1 MRSSL
6 GNGRK
11 KLNKK
16 LAHREVVFDFP
27 KKKKSKSPSSRSS
40 SLGRV
45 LILSSRPN
53 SRDSHDESVKKI
65 TPASTTSFY
74 EVPKSRLEKQYELNL
89 SKFLPTRPDEE
100 FQPLELSPRPEEIE
114 NLVEAERDEKIL
126 RQEVET
132 EKEPLLEE
140 ELEESVPEMT
150 EELLAQL
157 CMDTPKNSAFQ
168 ISLYVQAS
176 DFFIKKAH
184 LSVLDTNDVQGTK
197 LYYSYVHTA
206 LRLLV
211 MVIKKFA
218 TKLSLELELVVCYS
232 IAKILY
238 METSNLE
245 LADTYINRAMALANR
260 NHLTKIA
267 VACELLYC
275 LILESSNPNLVEL
288 YLLGKCASYGQKN
301 MRSIADLF
309 KLLRATHMVVS
320 MPSVG
325 QSLLQELTVSKDT
338 DLTIRKISELY
349 LADLH
354 LYRGH
359 PQMSLQILDQLD
371 LGESSIA
378 NPFLAMYHLVQFGA
392 LIQCHEREKANEY
405 MLLITKF
412 IATQRTDSWHGWKED
427 GLVELNLT
435 HLTQAS
441 AGDLSIPFALHSL
454 NLDEFVIMFYFLS
467 GLHFMST
474 RSTYRKASK
483 VFTSCLEIILLQ
495 LAELTQAI
503 QGTRHFSVSLLTGK
517 IVRLNYVRYCVFF
530 YQTWLLFM
538 DKNEFAGM
546 NFIQQFVNNFDEEK
560 FTREELIY
568 YKLVIPKYL
577 LLAAI
582 YFQSQGDVT
591 ASKYYYMRV
600 RDLSSGRSQT
610 LSQRASFLQRRL
622 GIGCE
627 TIVAA
632 NENSELYMLAT
643 LHLVQ
648 VTEYEMKLLSVS
660 EHPKAKQRLS
670 VSRTLLSDLYS
681 DLSLV
686 CDRILPDSV
695 GSTGSNYLFELS
707 YKVQSCIYKTKGFS
721 TNDIDATFV
730 RDIEQLTEKSPKG
743 DYITMLATHVLRC
756 LSLNLQLKNEY
767 LAKLKLIHDS
777 DDNSRLLKVLLL
789 TEQLTKISQAE
800 KPEQFSLLQT
810 QLMLLQEKVNSKI
823 ETAKLS
829 ILDTNNA

>member
-74 EVPKSRLEKQYELNL
+74 EAPKSRLEKQYELNL

-100 FQPLELSPRPEEIE
+100 FQPLELSPRPEETE
-114 NLVEAERDEKIL
+114 KAVEAEKDEQPPKE
-126 RQEVET
+126 EVET
-132 EKEPLLEE
+132 EKEPILA
-140 ELEESVPEMT
+140 EESEDVVPEMT
-150 EELLAQL
+150 EELLGQL
-157 CMDTPKNSAFQ
+157 CMDTPENSAFQ
-168 ISLYVQAS
+168 ISVYVQAS
-176 DFFIKKAH
+176 GFFIKKAH

-211 MVIKKFA
+211 MVVKKFA
-218 TKLSLELELVVCYS
+218 TKLSLELELVICYN

-245 LADTYINRAMALANR
+245 LADTYINRAMSLANR
-260 NHLTKIA
+260 NHLTKTA

-275 LILESSNPNLVEL
+275 QILESSNPNLVEL
-288 YLLGKCASYGQKN
+288 YLLGKCASYEQKEL
-301 MRSIADLF
+301 RSIADLF

-320 MPSVG
+320 LPSVG

-338 DLTIRKISELY
+338 DVTIRKISELY

-359 PQMSLQILDQLD
+359 PQMSLQILGQLD
-371 LGESSIA
+371 IGESSIP
-378 NPFLAMYHLVQFGA
+378 NPFLAMYHLVQFCA

-412 IATQRTDSWHGWKED
+412 IATQRADSWRGWKED
-427 GLVELNLT
+427 GLVEL
-435 HLTQAS
+435 HLKQADS
-441 AGDLSIPFALHSL
+441 GDLSIPFALHSL

-483 VFTSCLEIILLQ
+483 VFTSCLDIILLQ
-495 LAELTQAI
+495 LAELTQAR
-503 QGTRHFSVSLLTGK
+503 QGTRQFSVSLLTGK

-546 NFIQQFVNNFDEEK
+546 KSIQQFVNNFDEEN
-560 FTREELIY
+560 FTREELLY
-568 YKLVIPKYL
+568 YKLVIPRYL
-577 LLAAI
+577 LLSAV
-582 YFQSQGDVT
+582 YFQSQGDLA
-591 ASKYYYMRV
+591 ASKFYYMRV
-600 RDLSSGRSQT
+600 RDLSSGKCQKPSEK
-610 LSQRASFLQRRL
+610 ASFLQRRL

-627 TIVAA
+627 AIVAA
-632 NENSELYMLAT
+632 NENSEFYMLAT

-660 EHPKAKQRLS
+660 EDSEAKQKLS
-670 VSRTLLSDLYS
+670 ASRSLLSDLYS

-686 CDRILPDSV
+686 CDRTPSDSS
-695 GSTGSNYLFELS
+695 GSTGSNHLLELS

-721 TNDIDATFV
+721 TTDIDATTV
-730 RDIEQLTEKSPKG
+730 RDIEKLMEKSPRG
-743 DYITMLATHVLRC
+743 DYITMLATHVLCC

-777 DDNSRLLKVLLL
+777 DDNSRLLKALLL
-789 TEQLTKISQAE
+789 NEQLTKISQAE

-810 QLMLLQEKVNSKI
+810 QLGILQEKVQSKI
-823 ETAKLS
+823 EAAKLS